1 MLMANRFRGRI
12 VSDNSFIPVVAE
24 LKTLFTYYL
33 AFISVLYSLFY
44 IIEPK
49 LGLPTGT
56 LGGTLCMLGL
66 TSDS

>member
-1 MLMANRFRGRI
+1 MFNRFKERI
-12 VSDNSFIPVVAE
+12 VSNNSFIYAVAE

-33 AFISVLYSLFY
+33 AFIAVLYSLCY

-56 LGGTLCMLGL
+56 LGGTLCMIGI
-66 TSDS
+66 TSEN